1 MAELL
6 KMMNLWASDLGVL
19 FILAFAV
26 LLVTQ
31 VVKQPI
37 KLLFKKIIKNEK
49 VLDRVCAII
58 ILLPLG
64 FGVLADYIMSLY
76 TDLAFDILQGIV
88 IGGVAVAMYALLEK
102 LIKGNKSTATIATQ
116 ELVDEITEDGKID
129 NKDKSAVR
137 EFLDK
142 VKQ

>member
-6 KMMNLWASDLGVL
+6 KMINLWASDLGVL
-19 FILAFAV
+19 FILAFTV

-31 VVKQPI
+31 IVKQPI

-64 FGVLADYIMSLY
+64 FGILADYIMSLY
-76 TDLAFDILQGIV
+76 TDLAFDISKQILSREV
-88 IGGVAVAMYALLEK
+88 TDEDNMR
-102 LIKGNKSTATIATQ
+102 IA
-116 ELVDEITEDGKID
+116 D
-129 NKDKSAVR
+129 SFFA
-137 EFLDK
+137 EFNAK
-142 VKQ
+142 